1 MTTENIASE
10 CITDD
15 VGSRPANLRCWQVWF
30 DPGMMTAV
38 RLSVATALAGLV
50 IMPLAAGIAS
60 AEPASL
66 LPPPF
71 TADVDGS
78 TINISLTHP
87 NDYGRGGAVVL
98 PTGAELAWENYV
110 WPKLEGFDYAIFP
123 APHETKTYSIPDVA
137 VGSYNVIAEC
147 WDSASSQ
154 YARNEPKVV
163 VVAPAPV
170 TAPSTGSLDGLN
182 LGS

>member
-1 MTTENIASE
+1 MK
-10 CITDD
+10 
-15 VGSRPANLRCWQVWF
+15 
-30 DPGMMTAV
+30 TAV
-38 RLSVATALAGLV
+38 RLSVAAALAGLV
-50 IMPLAAGIAS
+50 IMSLAAGIAA
-60 AEPASL
+60 AEPAPL

-87 NDYGRGGAVVL
+87 NDYGRCGAVVL

-123 APHETKTYSIPDVA
+123 ATHETMTYSIPDVA
-137 VGSYNVIAEC
+137 VSSYNVITEC

-170 TAPSTGSLDGLN
+170 TAPSSGSRDGLN
-182 LGS
+182 FGS